1 MKTLGICIPTYR
13 RPEFLK
19 RCVLSAIES
28 AEGRPVRIFIAD
40 DSANDV
46 NDATLGQLAAT
57 YPFVH
62 VHKNPSNLGLD
73 NNIQR
78 SVDLC
83 DCDYAWMIGED
94 DVFLPGAV
102 AQMHALVQTVDLPFV
117 FANYAYVGDDPG
129 RPLGQALNGESSG
142 PLAADRF
149 VALHLWAAGFL
160 GACVVRRADWGRT
173 DPGPYATTYYT
184 HVGRI
189 VEMVSDAGFAWISAD
204 CSVANRVEGDD
215 TFTWKN
221 DSYGVF
227 FGFLSMC
234 RTAAIRRPALSAA
247 LHAAGRALERR
258 YRWLSIRVAARL
270 RSQRAYDY
278 GQYRKYLSTS
288 DVPAMKKF
296 VLLAVSVTPPSVFEP
311 LVRAYR
317 ARRRSA

>member
-1 MKTLGICIPTYR
+1 MKTLGICIPTYK
-13 RPEFLK
+13 RPDFLR

-28 AEGRPVRIFIAD
+28 AQGCPVRIFIAD
-40 DSANDV
+40 DAASDV
-46 NDATLGQLAAT
+46 NDAVLAELTAAW
-57 YPFVH
+57 PFVH
-62 VHKNPSNLGLD
+62 AHKNPVNLGLD

-102 AQMHALVQTVDLPFV
+102 ARMHALLQSVELPFV
-117 FANYAYVGDDPG
+117 FANYAYVGDDPAQ
-129 RPLGQALNGESSG
+129 RLGQALEGV
-142 PLAADRF
+142 LAGALPTPDF
-149 VALHLWAAGFL
+149 VTRHLWAAGFL

-173 DPGPYATTYYT
+173 DPAPYTGTYYT

-189 VEMVSDAGFAWISAD
+189 VEMLSDAGQAWVSPE
-204 CSVANRVEGDD
+204 CSVGNRVEGDD
-215 TFTWKN
+215 TFTWKK

-234 RTAAIRRPALSAA
+234 RTAATRRPALSAA
-247 LHAAGRALERR
+247 LHAAGRALEQR